1 MRAGRRG
8 IERLN
13 IVEKILARASG
24 EKEVS
29 PGQIVD
35 AKVDKA
41 MMHDLTGPRV
51 IDSFREIGV
60 KRVWDP
66 ERIIVVFDHDVPPST
81 IKAAELQKKVRNF
94 VREQG
99 IKYFYDIGRGG
110 VCHVVMLEKGHV
122 KPGELIV
129 GADSH
134 TVTYGALG
142 AFATGVGATDMAAVL
157 ATGSIWLRVPET
169 LKFEVSGKLQK
180 RVYAK
185 DLILHIIGMIGA
197 EGANYKAML
206 FSGQTIRDLGIDG
219 RATICNMS
227 IEAGAKAGIIEP
239 DEKTIKYVKERAGE
253 PITPIRSDED
263 AEFTKV
269 YEIDA
274 SRLEP
279 QVAIPPS
286 VDNVKPVSEV
296 GGIEIQQGFIGTC
309 TNGRFDDLRA
319 AAEILKGRRV
329 KDGVRLV
336 IIPGSQEV
344 YDHALKEGL
353 IEIFIK
359 AGAIVCGP
367 GCGPCIGISR
377 GVLADDE
384 VCISSANRNFVGRMG
399 SPKSKVY
406 LASPATVAASA
417 IKGKITDPR
426 EVD

>member
-1 MRAGRRG
+1 
-8 IERLN
+8 LN
-13 IVEKILARASG
+13 IVEKILAKASG
-24 EKEVS
+24 EKRVE
-29 PGQIVD
+29 PGQIIDARVD
-35 AKVDKA
+35 RA

-60 KRVWDP
+60 EKVWDP
-66 ERIIVVFDHDVPPST
+66 DKIVVIFDHDVPPST
-81 IKAAELQKKVRNF
+81 IKAAELQKKVRSF

-99 IKYFYDIGRGG
+99 IKHFYDIGRGG

-142 AFATGVGATDMAAVL
+142 AFATGIGATDMAAVL
-157 ATGSIWLRVPET
+157 ATGSIWLRVPEAM
-169 LKFEVSGKLQK
+169 KFDVRGSLPDH
-180 RVYAK
+180 VYAK

-197 EGANYKAML
+197 DGATYKAMV
-206 FSGQTIRDLGIDG
+206 FAGEAIEKIGIDG

-239 DEKTIKYVKERAGE
+239 DEKTIQYVRERTNE
-253 PITPIRSDED
+253 QFTPLKSDPD
-263 AEFTKV
+263 ADFEKT

-279 QVAIPPS
+279 QIAIPPR
-286 VDNVKPVSEV
+286 VDNVKPVSELGDV
-296 GGIEIQQGFIGTC
+296 EIDQGFIGTC
-309 TNGRFDDLRA
+309 TNGRLDDLRA
-319 AAEILKGRRV
+319 AAEILRGRKVRE
-329 KDGVRLV
+329 GVRLV

-344 YDHALKEGL
+344 YRKALEEGL
-353 IEIFIK
+353 IRIFVE
-359 AGAIVCGP
+359 AGAIVGGP

-384 VCISSANRNFVGRMG
+384 ICISAANRNFVGRMG

-417 IKGKITDPR
+417 ITGRITDPR
-426 EVD
+426 EVVEG

>member
-1 MRAGRRG
+1 M
-8 IERLN
+8 N
-13 IVEKILARASG
+13 IVEKILAKASG
-24 EKEVS
+24 EKRVE
-29 PGQIVD
+29 PGQIIDARVD
-35 AKVDKA
+35 RA

-60 KRVWDP
+60 EKVWDP
-66 ERIIVVFDHDVPPST
+66 DKIVVIFDHDVPPST
-81 IKAAELQKKVRNF
+81 IKAAELQKKVRSF

-99 IKYFYDIGRGG
+99 IKHFYDIGRGG

-142 AFATGVGATDMAAVL
+142 AFATGIGATDMAAVL
-157 ATGSIWLRVPET
+157 ATGSIWLRVPEAM
-169 LKFEVSGKLQK
+169 KFDVRGSLPDH
-180 RVYAK
+180 VYAK

-197 EGANYKAML
+197 DGATYKAMV
-206 FSGQTIRDLGIDG
+206 FAGEAIEKIGIDG

-239 DEKTIKYVKERAGE
+239 DEKTIQYVRERTNE
-253 PITPIRSDED
+253 QFTPLKSDPD
-263 AEFTKV
+263 ADFEKT

-279 QVAIPPS
+279 QIAIPPR
-286 VDNVKPVSEV
+286 VDNVKPVSELGDV
-296 GGIEIQQGFIGTC
+296 EIDQGFIGTC
-309 TNGRFDDLRA
+309 TNGRLDDLRA
-319 AAEILKGRRV
+319 AAEILRGRKVRE
-329 KDGVRLV
+329 GVRLV

-344 YDHALKEGL
+344 YRKALEEGL
-353 IEIFIK
+353 IRIFVE
-359 AGAIVCGP
+359 AGAIVGGP

-384 VCISSANRNFVGRMG
+384 ICISAANRNFVGRMG

-417 IKGKITDPR
+417 ITGRITDPR
-426 EVD
+426 EVVEG

>member
-1 MRAGRRG
+1 VRAGRRG

-13 IVEKILARASG
+13 TVEKILARASG

-29 PGQIVD
+29 PGQIID

-99 IKYFYDIGRGG
+99 IKYLYDIGRGG

-309 TNGRFDDLRA
+309 TNGRLDDLRA

-344 YDHALKEGL
+344 YDRALKEGL

>member
-1 MRAGRRG
+1 M
-8 IERLN
+8 N

-29 PGQIVD
+29 PGQIID

-239 DEKTIKYVKERAGE
+239 DEKTIKYVKERTGE

-309 TNGRFDDLRA
+309 TNGRLDDLRA

-344 YDHALKEGL
+344 YDRALKEGL

>member
-1 MRAGRRG
+1 M
-8 IERLN
+8 N

-24 EKEVS
+24 EREVS

-94 VREQG
+94 VKEQG
-99 IKYFYDIGRGG
+99 IRYFYDIGRGG

-169 LKFEVSGKLQK
+169 LKFEVDGKLQK

-185 DLILHIIGMIGA
+185 DLILHIIGMIGS

-206 FSGQTIRDLGIDG
+206 FSGRAIRDLGIDG

-227 IEAGAKAGIIEP
+227 IEAGAKAGIVEP
-239 DEKTIKYVKERAGE
+239 DEKTMKYVRERAGE
-253 PITPIRSDED
+253 PISPIRSDDD
-263 AEFTKV
+263 AEFAKV
-269 YEIDA
+269 YEVDA

-296 GGIEIQQGFIGTC
+296 GDVEINQGFIGTC
-309 TNGRFDDLRA
+309 TNGRLDDLRA
-319 AAEILKGRRV
+319 AAEILRGKKV

-344 YDHALKEGL
+344 YHQALEEGL
-353 IEIFIK
+353 IDVFVK

-399 SPKSKVY
+399 SPRSKVY

-417 IKGKITDPR
+417 IRGKITDPR
-426 EVD
+426 EVG